1 MICYPLTLFPG
12 LLSRNWDVDKILSEK
27 CKPFSPHILK
37 KINLEKKKSGHHKQ
51 CWADQE
57 KVTVVIFLRKP
68 IKVSTSPHEISRV
81 GVICLNSDLL
91 WRQIEQNQVRETSI
105 YFAKEL
111 QSDSKFVNTRYI
123 HKKFRKFVFHIK
135 NTKMLDSSLDFSGC
149 LENGEWYFWSNTI
162 QNQLLS
168 ALKFKSSTCK
178 CINFSQKQKWMK
190 VWDSG
195 PRGEIGW
202 FLAESTRPL
211 VPHQTSKHL
220 DHLLPQLVANLY
232 WIKHNHNTTDVY
244 YKCIEKV
251 D

>member
-1 MICYPLTLFPG
+1 MEIT
-12 LLSRNWDVDKILSEK
+12 SSAEQIR
-27 CKPFSPHILK
+27 K
-37 KINLEKKKSGHHKQ
+37 KWTFWGNQSKFRL
-51 CWADQE
+51 
-57 KVTVVIFLRKP
+57 
-68 IKVSTSPHEISRV
+68 SPHELSRV

-91 WRQIEQNQVRETSI
+91 WRQIERNQVRETSI

-135 NTKMLDSSLDFSGC
+135 NTKMLDSSLDFCGC